1 MQYINTCSLYWDYIL
16 KLKIK
21 KKNISNYVEN
31 VAPED
36 TYEQTTEQRHIHVK

>member
-1 MQYINTCSLYWDYIL
+1 MFIILRLYPEI
-16 KLKIK
+16 KNK